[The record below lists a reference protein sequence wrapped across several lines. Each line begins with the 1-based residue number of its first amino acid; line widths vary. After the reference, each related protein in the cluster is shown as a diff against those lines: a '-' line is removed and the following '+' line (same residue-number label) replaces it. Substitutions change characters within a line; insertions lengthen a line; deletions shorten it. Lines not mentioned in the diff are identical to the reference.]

1 MPLLFYKI
9 LTYKCQIKN
18 LKEINNMSKKITN
31 KISAINPKNLPKTKL
46 DDVLNLRA
54 LSYAVGTLWG
64 LVMLV
69 VTILSLNTGYGEE
82 FLLSMTSIY
91 VGYDISITG
100 SINGFLYG
108 FLDGFV
114 GTYLLVYIYRFFD
127 KFSKFSIK

>member
-1 MPLLFYKI
+1 
-9 LTYKCQIKN
+9 
-18 LKEINNMSKKITN
+18 
-31 KISAINPKNLPKTKL
+31 
-46 DDVLNLRA
+46 
-54 LSYAVGTLWG
+54 
-64 LVMLV
+64 MLV